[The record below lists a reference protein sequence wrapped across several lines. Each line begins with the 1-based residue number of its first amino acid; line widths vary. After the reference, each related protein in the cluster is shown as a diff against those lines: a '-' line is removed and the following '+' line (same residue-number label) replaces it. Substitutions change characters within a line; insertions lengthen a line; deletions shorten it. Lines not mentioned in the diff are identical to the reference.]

1 MGNRIKETSM
11 SEKEEFYS
19 NSNMESITDVDY
31 VHAKRL
37 CKDFE
42 IKNLGEYH
50 GLYPKSN
57 TLILI
62 DVFQNFR
69 KMCLKIYYLDPAKK
83 NFSSWISTAN
93 SFKKN

>member
-1 MGNRIKETSM
+1 MGNRIKETSV

-50 GLYPKSN
+50 GSYPKID

-62 DVFQNFR
+62 DVFVFR
-69 KMCLKIYYLDPAKK
+69 SCKKIFQLLD
-83 NFSSWISTAN
+83 
-93 SFKKN
+93 

>member
-1 MGNRIKETSM
+1 MGNRIKETSV

-50 GLYPKSN
+50 GSYPKID

-62 DVFQNFR
+62 DVFVFR
-69 KMCLKIYYLDPAKK
+69 SCKK
-83 NFSSWISTAN
+83 NFQLLD
-93 SFKKN
+93 